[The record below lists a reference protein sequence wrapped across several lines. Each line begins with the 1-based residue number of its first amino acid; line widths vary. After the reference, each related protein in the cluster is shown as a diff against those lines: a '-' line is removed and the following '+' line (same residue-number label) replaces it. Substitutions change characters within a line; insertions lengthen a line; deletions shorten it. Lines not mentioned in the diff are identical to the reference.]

1 LEGAAIVLEASGL
14 AKSYPLTAETV
25 AALSGVSLELRAGEV
40 VALVGASG
48 AGKSTLLC
56 LLGCLDRPSAGTVR
70 LMGQPVENLSER
82 DLAGLRRKNIG
93 FVFQDAFLIP
103 TLTALENTGLPLA
116 FAPDG
121 KGDPLA
127 PAQALEKVGLAGK
140 EGRYPAELSGGER
153 QRVAI
158 ARALV
163 HHPALLLADEP
174 TGNLD
179 SENGRKIFALFLDL
193 AARHGI
199 CTLVATHNEELAKMA
214 SRRVRLRD
222 GLIVSNGGP
231 P

>member
-1 LEGAAIVLEASGL
+1 MESAAIVLQASGL
-14 AKSYPLTAETV
+14 AKSYPLSAETV

-48 AGKSTLLC
+48 AGKSTLLS

-70 LMGQPVENLSER
+70 LLGRPVENLSEH

-93 FVFQDAFLIP
+93 FVFQEAFLIP
-103 TLTALENTGLPLA
+103 TLTALENAGLPLA
-116 FAPDG
+116 FAPSAQVDAQ
-121 KGDPLA
+121 A
-127 PAQALEKVGLAGK
+127 PALALAQVGLAGK
-140 EGRYPAELSGGER
+140 EARYPGELSGGER

-163 HHPALLLADEP
+163 HRPAVLLADEP

-214 SRRVRLRD
+214 SRRVHLLD
-222 GLIVSNGGP
+222 GRIVNGTAP
-231 P
+231 

>member
-1 LEGAAIVLEASGL
+1 MESAGIVLEASGL
-14 AKSYPLTAETV
+14 AKRYTLAAETV
-25 AALSGVSLELRAGEV
+25 AALAGVSLQLRAGEV

-48 AGKSTLLC
+48 SGKSTLLS

-70 LMGQPVENLSER
+70 VMGKVVDGLSEH
-82 DLAGLRRKNIG
+82 DLAGLRRSSIG
-93 FVFQDAFLIP
+93 FVFQESFLIP

-116 FAPDG
+116 F
-121 KGDPLA
+121 GDDPKANRSA
-127 PAQALEKVGLAGK
+127 PAQALERVGLAGK
-140 EGRYPAELSGGER
+140 ESRYPGELSGGER

-163 HHPALLLADEP
+163 HRPALLLADEP

-199 CTLVATHNEELAKMA
+199 CTLVATHNAELAKMA
-214 SRRVRLRD
+214 SRRVHLRD
-222 GLIVSNGGP
+222 GRVVNGTAP
-231 P
+231 